1 MSKASKAVNKKYF
14 LLKIKRKYI
23 LRQIFENLQNKRKLG
38 IIKYNQ
44 NIQKRLQVILND
56 KTNIQKQ
63 KQKSYQMNINV
74 ENLVKEME
82 KISKKQKILN

>member
-1 MSKASKAVNKKYF
+1 MSKASKAVNKRYF

>member
-1 MSKASKAVNKKYF
+1 MSKASKAVNKRYF

-56 KTNIQKQ
+56 
-63 KQKSYQMNINV
+63 
-74 ENLVKEME
+74 NLNEYS
-82 KISKKQKILN
+82 KIEIEIIPDEYKCGKFS